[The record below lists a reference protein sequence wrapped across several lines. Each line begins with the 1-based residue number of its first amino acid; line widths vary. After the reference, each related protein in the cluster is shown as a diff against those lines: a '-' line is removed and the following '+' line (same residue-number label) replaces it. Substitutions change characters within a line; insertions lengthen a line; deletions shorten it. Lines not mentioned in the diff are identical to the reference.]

1 MNSTTLPKPA
11 LATDLDSIRAAFP
24 ALARRVHGR
33 EAAFFDG
40 PGGTQVPQVVAAA
53 VSDYLLNHNANSG
66 WEYETSRETDRM
78 LGDARSAFADFL
90 AASPDEIVFGPNMT
104 TLTFHLARALG
115 RKWGPGDEVVVT
127 ELDHHANVDSWKALA
142 VERGVAIRAIRF
154 DAQNAALHDD
164 DIESLIG
171 PKTRLVAIGA
181 ASNALGTINDV
192 RKVADRAHAQGALV
206 FVDAV
211 HYAAHGLVDVGALG
225 ADFLACSPYKFYGP
239 HLGVLFGRKP
249 LLEALSVPKV
259 EPASN
264 AAPQRLQTG
273 TQNHEGI
280 VGAAAAV
287 DFLAS
292 LAGDGGSRRER
303 LARSA
308 HVLHGA
314 ADTLFASLWNG
325 LAALPHVRLY
335 GRPPGARRT
344 QTLAFTVSGMP
355 SGEVCRR
362 LNEEGLFLSNG
373 DFYAMTAIARLGCAE
388 DGVVRAGLACYT
400 SSSDVERLIA
410 SVAALG

>member
-1 MNSTTLPKPA
+1 MNSTTMPRPA
-11 LATDLDSIRAAFP
+11 RAADLDSIRAAFP
-24 ALARRVHGR
+24 ALARRVNGR

-66 WEYETSRETDRM
+66 WEYETSRETDQM
-78 LGDARSAFADFL
+78 LADARSAFADFL

-115 RKWGPGDEVVVT
+115 RKWGPGDEIVVS

-142 VERGVAIRAIRF
+142 IERGLAIRAIRF
-154 DAQNAALHDD
+154 DPKDATLRAD

-192 RKVADRAHAQGALV
+192 RAIADRAHAHGALV

-211 HYAAHGLVDVGALG
+211 HYAAHGLVDVKALG

-239 HLGVLFGRKP
+239 HLGVLFGRKA
-249 LLEALSVPKV
+249 LIEGLSVPKV

-273 TQNHEGI
+273 TQSHEGI

-287 DFLAS
+287 DFIAS

-308 HVLHGA
+308 QVLHGA
-314 ADTLFASLWNG
+314 ADTLFADLWNG
-325 LAALPHVRLY
+325 LAALPRVRLY
-335 GRPPGARRT
+335 GRPPGAGRT

-362 LNEEGLFLSNG
+362 LGDAGLFLSNG
-373 DFYAMTAIARLGCAE
+373 DFYAMTAVARLGCAE
-388 DGVVRAGLACYT
+388 EGVARAGLACY
-400 SSSDVERLIA
+400 SSAAEVARLVA
-410 SVAALG
+410 AVAALG